1 MNSVVIIGRI
11 TKDIELRKTESGKY
25 NCSFTLAVTRDK
37 DNTDFINCQAWNMIA
52 ENMSKY
58 CSKGDLI
65 AVKGRIQSRSYDA
78 QDGTKRYITEVIA
91 DNVMFL
97 STKPKEETKSDE
109 FEPGNLDVEILD
121 ANDDELPF

>member
-1 MNSVVIIGRI
+1 MNNVVLIGRI
-11 TKDIELRKTESGKY
+11 TKDIELRKTESGKC

-37 DNTDFINCQAWNMIA
+37 DNTDFINCQVWNMIA

-91 DNVMFL
+91 DKVTFL
-97 STKPKEETKSDE
+97 SMKPKEETKSDE

>member
-1 MNSVVIIGRI
+1 MNNVVLIGRI

-37 DNTDFINCQAWNMIA
+37 DNTDFINCQVWNMIA

-91 DNVMFL
+91 DKVTFL
-97 STKPKEETKSDE
+97 SMKPKEETKSDE

>member
-1 MNSVVIIGRI
+1 MNNVVLIGRI

-37 DNTDFINCQAWNMIA
+37 DNTDFINCQAWNMTA